1 MADELRYMPND
12 QPLQALSKPPKELF
26 QIALEEFVDKT
37 KVPTT
42 FEQEQLV
49 GIFAGFTGIPY
60 MFLQLSELHPDVQ
73 ANGENL
79 RQLAERY
86 ITIDPD
92 ATWLEQDIE
101 CGLISEKLCREALT
115 ACLSGEENDVERFV
129 ASTIGAASP
138 SLRADQ
144 PLANEILYGRAGVL
158 FLLRLVR
165 HWVPTSK
172 ARLDAQ
178 MKAVAARIME
188 VNNHGQDSWVWANRR
203 FIGAVHGDIGII
215 TQLVLCLPELAP
227 ELEPHL
233 LRLLALQFDD
243 GNWPK
248 FMGEGETESDVVQF
262 CHGAPGFVISLQ
274 ALRPY
279 YSHLSVTLDEAIAK
293 GIEITWAKGLLRKEP
308 ALCHG
313 GFTTRRKT

>member
-12 QPLQALSKPPKELF
+12 QPLQALSKTPKELF

-37 KVPTT
+37 KVPTA

-73 ANGENL
+73 VNGENL

-86 ITIDPD
+86 IKIDPD

-101 CGLISEKLCREALT
+101 CGLT
-115 ACLSGEENDVERFV
+115 N
-129 ASTIGAASP
+129 
-138 SLRADQ
+138 Q
-144 PLANEILYGRAGVL
+144 PLANEVLYGRAGVL

-188 VNNHGQDSWVWANRR
+188 ANNHGQDSWVWANRR

-279 YSHLSVTLDEAIAK
+279 YSHLSVALDEAIAK